1 MSKEDPLIKEL
12 EKEGVLSED
21 LLEKFVLKYGELFWR
36 AINAVEEKRVKKFVF
51 KPSEK
56 CLWIVAGR
64 KRTYLVIPD
73 FYCSCDDFY
82 FNVVTRKKRQICYHI
97 LARKIAEALKLY
109 EIIHLDD
116 ELYKNILNEIKLYK
130 TNRRK
135 SPYI

>member
-1 MSKEDPLIKEL
+1 VSKEDPLIKEL